1 MSLDLA
7 LNIARSG
14 LAAVQRGLSQ
24 GAQNVANAD
33 TAGYTRKAVPQE
45 SLVVGDQP
53 MGLRTAE
60 ARRDVDAAL
69 ATRLDASR
77 AAAAGAAA
85 REELLAGVEAAHGTA
100 EGGGLA
106 DALAGFRGG
115 LIALRGSPADAGK
128 QMAALEGARGVAEGL
143 NRLSDAIGA
152 ARQRAQDGVVQ
163 EVAAANAALRE
174 IAGLTLKIKAGGDG
188 GATASLEDQRDLAV
202 SRLSESL
209 EVRAVRRPGGDL
221 LLVARGGVVLP
232 LDPDRDALATAGAAV
247 APGSS
252 FASGTLPGV
261 SLGGIDV
268 TGQLAGGRL
277 GEYIA
282 LRDSTLPRYQAE
294 ADVLAATVAGRLDA
308 QGLRLFTD
316 GAAAAPPDPALPYA
330 GGAQVGFAGRIRLN
344 LAVEANPASLRDG
357 THAVAGSAGG
367 PTAFAPNPAG
377 GPAGF
382 TVLLD
387 RALAHGLGAEAAAGA
402 PWPAMRTAG
411 LGPDGA
417 LASPFAA
424 PPGLEAYAARVAAAQ
439 TGDRAAATEAR
450 AQAEGL
456 RGVLEEKF
464 GRRSGVDPDA
474 EMAAMVA
481 LQNAYAANARVL
493 GAVQAMWDS
502 LLSAVR

>member
-7 LNIARSG
+7 LGIARSG
-14 LAAVQRGLSQ
+14 LAAVQRGLAQ
-24 GAQNVANAD
+24 NAQNVANAD
-33 TAGYTRKAVPQE
+33 TPGYTRKAVPQS
-45 SLVVGDQP
+45 SLAVGDQP

-69 ATRLDASR
+69 VARLDASR

-85 REELLAGVEAAHGTA
+85 REDILSGVEAAHGTA

-106 DALAGFRGG
+106 DALAELRSGF
-115 LIALRGSPADAGK
+115 IALRGAPADAGK

-152 ARQRAQDGVVQ
+152 ARQRAQDGIVE
-163 EVAAANAALRE
+163 EVAAANATLRE
-174 IAGLTLKIKAGGDG
+174 IAGLTLRIKTGGDG
-188 GATASLEDQRDLAV
+188 AAASLEDQRDLAV

-209 EVRAVRRPGGDL
+209 EVRAVRQPGGDL

-232 LDPDRDALATAGAAV
+232 LDPDRDVLSTSGATV
-247 APGSS
+247 TPGGS

-261 SLGGIDV
+261 SLNGLDI
-268 TGQLAGGRL
+268 TGQLGGGGRL
-277 GEYIA
+277 GEYVA
-282 LRDSTLPRYQAE
+282 LRDSTLPRFQAE
-294 ADVLAATVAGRLDA
+294 ADVLAATLAGRLDA

-316 GAAAAPPDPALPYA
+316 AGGTVPDPALPYA
-330 GGAQVGFAGRIRLN
+330 GGAQLGFAGRIRLN
-344 LAVEANPASLRDG
+344 PGVEANPALLRDG

-377 GPAGF
+377 G
-382 TVLLD
+382 
-387 RALAHGLGAEAAAGA
+387 A
-402 PWPAMRTAG
+402 PWPAIRTNG
-411 LGPDGA
+411 LGPNGT

-424 PPGLEAYAARVAAAQ
+424 PAGLEAYAARVAAAQ

-456 RGVLEEKF
+456 RNVLEDKF
-464 GRRSGVDPDA
+464 GQRSGVDPDA
-474 EMAAMVA
+474 EMAAMVG

-493 GAVQAMWDS
+493 GTVQAMWDS
-502 LLSAVR
+502 LLAAVR

>member
-7 LNIARSG
+7 LGIARSG
-14 LAAVQRGLSQ
+14 LAAVQRGLAQ
-24 GAQNVANAD
+24 NAQNVANTD
-33 TAGYTRKAVPQE
+33 TPGYTRKAVPQS
-45 SLVVGDQP
+45 SLAVGDQP

-69 ATRLDASR
+69 VARLDASR
-77 AAAAGAAA
+77 AAAAGAEA
-85 REELLAGVEAAHGTA
+85 REDILSGVEAAHGTA

-106 DALAGFRGG
+106 DALAELRSGF
-115 LIALRGSPADAGK
+115 IALRGAPADAGK

-152 ARQRAQDGVVQ
+152 ARQRAQDGIVE
-163 EVAAANAALRE
+163 EVAAANATLRE
-174 IAGLTLKIKAGGDG
+174 IAGLTLRIKTGGDG
-188 GATASLEDQRDLAV
+188 AAASLEDQRDLAV

-209 EVRAVRRPGGDL
+209 EVRAVRQPGGDL

-232 LDPDRDALATAGAAV
+232 LDPDRDVLSTSGATV
-247 APGSS
+247 APGGS

-261 SLGGIDV
+261 SLNGLDI
-268 TGQLAGGRL
+268 TGQLGGGGRL
-277 GEYIA
+277 GEYVA
-282 LRDSTLPRYQAE
+282 LRDSTLPRFQAE
-294 ADVLAATVAGRLDA
+294 ADVLAATLAGRLDA

-316 GAAAAPPDPALPYA
+316 AGGTVPDPALPYA
-330 GGAQVGFAGRIRLN
+330 GGAQLGFAGRIRLN
-344 LAVEANPASLRDG
+344 PGVEANPALLRDG
-357 THAVAGSAGG
+357 TQAVAGAAGG

-382 TVLLD
+382 TTLLD
-387 RALAHGLGAEAAAGA
+387 RVLNHSLGAEAAAGA
-402 PWPAMRTAG
+402 PWPAIRTGG
-411 LGPDGA
+411 LGPNGT

-424 PPGLEAYAARVAAAQ
+424 PAGLEAYAARMAAAQ

-456 RGVLEEKF
+456 RNVLEDKF
-464 GRRSGVDPDA
+464 GQRSGVDPDA
-474 EMAAMVA
+474 EMAAMVG

-493 GAVQAMWDS
+493 GTVQAMWDS
-502 LLSAVR
+502 LLAAVR